1 MTFGGEDPVLVS
13 SDGHDVVPV
22 VKNKTFI
29 GVSET
34 YDFIVTIPEDGKIEY
49 RIMAQDGSGTASAF
63 LGSGKILAAQ
73 VVPEARYWY
82 DAKDGEDG
90 YENGSSCIKYRPK
103 KMNASKLRED
113 WHTNG
118 YVKDPAM
125 KGMDMNHSKMERI
138 SSRSKY
144 KDPARKEWII
154 LRWKG

>member
-1 MTFGGEDPVLVS
+1 MGRADVADVYYPAFLINGKQSIEYPDFKPGEKVRVRVINGGASTSLDDFWGEDPVLVS

-73 VVPEARYWY
+73 VVP
-82 DAKDGEDG
+82 GQ
-90 YENGSSCIKYRPK
+90 IK
-103 KMNASKLRED
+103 L
-113 WHTNG
+113 
-118 YVKDPAM
+118 V
-125 KGMDMNHSKMERI
+125 
-138 SSRSKY
+138 
-144 KDPARKEWII
+144 
-154 LRWKG
+154 